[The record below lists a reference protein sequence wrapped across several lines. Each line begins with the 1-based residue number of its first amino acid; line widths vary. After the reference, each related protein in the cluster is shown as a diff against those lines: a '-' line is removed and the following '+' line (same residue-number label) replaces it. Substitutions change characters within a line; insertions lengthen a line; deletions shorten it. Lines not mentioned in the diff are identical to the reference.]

1 MALARRVAPAHVLS
15 AVLAVKGSAMGFEIA
30 VMLLSAARV
39 TGSVSIGLL
48 VLFCGIGVACT
59 LVAVLAVRDLDAPSA
74 HVRVRPSRSISS
86 A

>member
-1 MALARRVAPAHVLS
+1 VAPAHVLS
-15 AVLAVKGSAMGFEIA
+15 AVLAVKGSAMGFAIA